1 MLFNLERVSG
11 ENWTMKEMHESNR
24 RHWDE
29 AAERWESLR
38 DEDGLWQL
46 CPQEPELAFVG
57 GAFGLI
63 EEVAGSARGKDVC
76 IIGSGDNYAA
86 FALSGLGANVT
97 SIDISSRQLEV
108 AAKRANQLN
117 LSITFVQADAARLE
131 SIGDS
136 KFDLVC
142 SSNGFFVWIADL
154 RAVFDETYRVLRPGG
169 HYVFCDVHPFQ
180 RPLEDQ
186 TLPLKVWKS
195 YWDTGPFEDE
205 RSNTFE
211 FHWTLSD
218 VLNSAIASGF
228 VLRRMLEHP
237 AQDSRFWQ
245 GGSYLPGTQETLS
258 DWTNNPLAA
267 LPVWLS
273 VALQRPLQH

>member
-1 MLFNLERVSG
+1 MND
-11 ENWTMKEMHESNR
+11 MHESNR

-38 DEDGLWQL
+38 DEDGLWQR

-57 GAFGLI
+57 GLFGLI
-63 EEVAGSARGKDVC
+63 EEVTGSVRGKDVC

-86 FALSGLGANVT
+86 FALSGMGANVT
-97 SIDISSRQLEV
+97 SIDISNRQLEV

-136 KFDLVC
+136 EFDLVC

-154 RAVFDETYRVLRPGG
+154 QAVFDETYRVLRPGG
-169 HYVFCDVHPFQ
+169 HYVFSDVHPFQ
-180 RPLEDQ
+180 RPWEDQ
-186 TLPLKVWKS
+186 TMPLKVRKS
-195 YWDTGPFEDE
+195 YWDTGPFEDD

-211 FHWTLSD
+211 FHWTLSG

-228 VLRRMLEHP
+228 VLRQMQEHP

-245 GGSYLPGTQETLS
+245 GGSYLPGTQESLL
-258 DWTNNPLAA
+258 DWTENPLAA